1 MRNLKKM
8 INTYALEVVLNM
20 SLWKYITIPSHGLLT
35 QLLQWFLGAEEL
47 SNVLQDNDK
56 YFQPLSEVC
65 QLHFSKAM
73 TRKSMFKHCPMPSGE
88 NLSPVKNINSIKC
101 LQCLV

>member
-1 MRNLKKM
+1 MRNHKRM

-20 SLWKYITIPSHGLLT
+20 SLWKYITIPSHGLLI
-35 QLLQWFLGAEEL
+35 QILQWFLGAEEL
-47 SNVLQDNDK
+47 SNVLQDNYK

-73 TRKSMFKHCPMPSGE
+73 TRKSMFKHCTMPSGE
-88 NLSPVKNINSIKC
+88 NLSLVKNINSIKC
-101 LQCLV
+101 LQSLV

>member
-1 MRNLKKM
+1 MRNHKRM

-20 SLWKYITIPSHGLLT
+20 SLWKYITIPSHGLLI
-35 QLLQWFLGAEEL
+35 QILQWFLGAEEL
-47 SNVLQDNDK
+47 SNVLQRQ

-73 TRKSMFKHCPMPSGE
+73 TRKSMFKHCTMPSGE
-88 NLSPVKNINSIKC
+88 NLSLVKNINSIKC
-101 LQCLV
+101 LQSLV